1 MNSILVISKVLQI
14 QPRQKLFLGS
24 PQLACNHNHFTQII
38 HNNFEI
44 KAMFLTFLPSAYY
57 LNYFDLLCTMC
68 CKCNYVGPPSEKK
81 ITCFNCVCR
90 NSHKMLYFQTICI
103 YLRRRKCKKKNII
116 NKSHTF
122 FLYFKLDLLFRKYQ
136 SRAAIHMYWYTY
148 HLNYQWDWSI
158 CLYKIWIHIFNVHP
172 TNDK

>member
-1 MNSILVISKVLQI
+1 MRAVTYLSCVTNGEFYLVISKVLQI

-81 ITCFNCVCR
+81 N
-90 NSHKMLYFQTICI
+90 HMFQLCLSKQSQNALLPDNLHIPQTSEMQE
-103 YLRRRKCKKKNII
+103 KNII
-116 NKSHTF
+116 NKSDTF
-122 FLYFKLDLLFRKYQ
+122 FLYFKLDLLLRKYQ
-136 SRAAIHMYWYTY
+136 SRAAIHMY
-148 HLNYQWDWSI
+148 
-158 CLYKIWIHIFNVHP
+158 
-172 TNDK
+172 